1 MENNKS
7 LNDEIDLIDLFLVIW
22 KKKWIIFFILFFG
35 LTLVFLHEFFLK
47 NSKKI
52 LVKNEILP
60 ITILDEIKYK
70 TYNSF
75 VKSIKPSSL
84 EKVLSNK
91 KNFYDLSNSV
101 ESVENENS
109 KLIIIKDSSSI
120 LPSDISD
127 LEINNINKDYL
138 FDLRI
143 VLIRRKS
150 QLIKYIKKS
159 KIIDV
164 KDYENNLE
172 YEAAVEN
179 FARSINIETDTA
191 QKSKISDKITTRFFL
206 EYSTFDLN
214 KWENFLKFLD
224 KEVNLEVQKNLN
236 LMFERYIEYISLA
249 IDYQI
254 EDIETQISINDN
266 KDELLFLKKKKM
278 ILESDMFI
286 IRTKRVFNESP
297 MSIKDDFYAA
307 KIMIDRDIYNYR
319 NESIFKKIILSSIIF
334 LVLGISFVLIFHS
347 LETRIENKIS

>member
-22 KKKWIIFFILFFG
+22 RKKWIIFFILFFG

-47 NSKKI
+47 KSKKI

-60 ITILDEIKYK
+60 ITILDETKYK

-84 EKVLSNK
+84 EEVLFNK
-91 KNFYDLSNSV
+91 KKFYDLSN
-101 ESVENENS
+101 SVENENS

-138 FDLRI
+138 LELFVDQ
-143 VLIRRKS
+143 IRQKS
-150 QLIKYIKKS
+150 KLIKYIKKS

-179 FARSINIETDTA
+179 FARSINIETDTV

-236 LMFERYIEYISLA
+236 LMFERYIEYISQA

-286 IRTKRVFNESP
+286 IRTKRIFNESP
-297 MSIKDDFYAA
+297 MSIKDNFYAA
-307 KIMIDRDIYNYR
+307 KILIDRDIYNYR

-347 LETRIENKIS
+347 LKTRSENKIS